1 MDSPCRHFITQW
13 FLTLFWF
20 LHPLTY
26 PQNSRSPAY
35 TTRPLVSNNSY
46 TCWATNN
53 AHGNKLLITFEIT
66 NAQNCLVV
74 FGDLIIKKLPSVN
87 MSSYEASFATFL
99 QFLATSGSASTVVKN
114 PSTTVSSVKI
124 WHYIMWR
131 HNAYAAK
138 SHFFYHPTKQAHVV
152 FERTIRHIFSWS
164 RLLFSHIPQN
174 HCFWFTYLQSHQLSW
189 STHLPKSLST

>member
-1 MDSPCRHFITQW
+1 MQSSIKNTRSMDSPCRHFITQW

-87 MSSYEASFATFL
+87 NQYVILWGLFCNPFAISRN
-99 QFLATSGSASTVVKN
+99 QWECQHRSQESQYY
-114 PSTTVSSVKI
+114 SVKCQD
-124 WHYIMWR
+124 MAL
-131 HNAYAAK
+131 HNVKA
-138 SHFFYHPTKQAHVV
+138 
-152 FERTIRHIFSWS
+152 
-164 RLLFSHIPQN
+164 
-174 HCFWFTYLQSHQLSW
+174 
-189 STHLPKSLST
+189 